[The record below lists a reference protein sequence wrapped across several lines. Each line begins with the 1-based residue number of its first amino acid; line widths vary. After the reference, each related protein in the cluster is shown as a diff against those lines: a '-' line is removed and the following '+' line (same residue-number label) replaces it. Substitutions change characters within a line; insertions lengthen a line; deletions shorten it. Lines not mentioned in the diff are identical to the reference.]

1 MVGLYTCDPAKV
13 VSNSKSLYWYTTHKA
28 GVRSRLDG
36 GGTRVT
42 ESTLVVVSSLE

>member
-13 VSNSKSLYWYTTHKA
+13 VRILNHLTGILHTRV

-36 GGTRVT
+36 GGDTGYLIDT
-42 ESTLVVVSSLE
+42 SINY